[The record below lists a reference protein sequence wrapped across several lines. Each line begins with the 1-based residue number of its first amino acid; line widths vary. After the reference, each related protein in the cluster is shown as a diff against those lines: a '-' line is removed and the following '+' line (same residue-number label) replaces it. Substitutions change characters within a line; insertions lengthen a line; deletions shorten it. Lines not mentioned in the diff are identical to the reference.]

1 MRWLVIALLL
11 PAFTANAEMFKCVDP
26 DGNVSFQGEP
36 CPDNQ
41 VTEWKR
47 ETEQQKKERVQQE
60 STSAKQAEAESWME
74 ANLPE
79 AAEQAVLEY
88 LNTSLKDPDSLKDFE
103 IVETVKNDTGY
114 RSHIRYRATN
124 SYGAYGLDE
133 KIAEFDASG
142 EIIDFRDLLPYL
154 PIQFQ

>member
-1 MRWLVIALLL
+1 MRCLLIALLL
-11 PAFTANAEMFKCVDP
+11 PAFTANAEMFKCLDP

-41 VTEWKR
+41 VTEWQR

-60 STSAKQAEAESWME
+60 SISAKQDEAESWME
-74 ANLPE
+74 ADLPE

-103 IVETVKNDTGY
+103 IVETVRNDTGY

-133 KIAEFDASG
+133 KIAEFDAG
-142 EIIDFRDLLPYL
+142 GEMTDLREIIPYL